1 MSSELVTITNPKSP
15 IAEAYR
21 TLRTNIQFSN
31 VDEDLKVICVDLR
44 MGEEHI
50 LKQVIIG
57 R

>member
-31 VDEDLKVICVDLR
+31 VDEDLKVICVQVQGLQK
-44 MGEEHI
+44 E
-50 LKQVIIG
+50 KQRQVVI
-57 R
+57 